1 MEIKITHPDTPSIPY
16 LGPDHSSH
24 FLYDESME
32 HKSKLT
38 AILQEVLMKNNPS
51 NHTNVYQ
58 IKIRENLDTAVTD
71 WFGDL
76 TLTPVENGG
85 TLLKGAFSDQS
96 ALRGFLDQLW
106 NLNFTVL
113 SVDKIETELKEN

>member
-1 MEIKITHPDTPSIPY
+1 MDKKITHPDTPSIPR

-24 FLYDESME
+24 FLYDVSMKHE
-32 HKSKLT
+32 PKLSD
-38 AILQEVLMKNNPS
+38 ILQEVNMKKDQS
-51 NHTNVYQ
+51 NHTNIYQ
-58 IKIRENLDTAVTD
+58 IRIKEKLDTGITD

-76 TLTPVENGG
+76 TLTPAENGG
-85 TLLKGAFSDQS
+85 TLLTGTFLDQS

-113 SVDKIETELKEN
+113 SVDKIETEENLP